1 MLLTKLDGESM
12 RLAMTAPIMD
22 WKSRLT
28 HQALPDQLL
37 AALTTTGV
45 EPGHI
50 DPSRITRFRQQFRH
64 PGLIGL
70 AYMHKSPNLAVE
82 LRSCYAICYH

>member
-37 AALTTTGV
+37 AASTTTGV

-50 DPSRITRFRQQFRH
+50 DPSRITRYVAGYVLLFTIFCLFITK
-64 PGLIGL
+64 GF
-70 AYMHKSPNLAVE
+70 ASN
-82 LRSCYAICYH
+82 SAIRA